1 MATVAFGIEYT
12 SPRSRLSNG
21 LRIFYAIPHLII
33 VGVLGYASGAASLIQ
48 WFIILFTGKRNKSL
62 WTFSRNVLDWQNR
75 ATTYLG
81 MMYDAYPNFAFE
93 KLNEPVHFSIDYEES
108 ADRLTNALRL
118 IWAIPAMLIS
128 YFLAIAAA
136 VITVIC
142 WFAILFTGTQP
153 RGMFDFLLKVYRY
166 STRFNAYIG
175 LLTDTYPKFE

>member
-1 MATVAFGIEYT
+1 M
-12 SPRSRLSNG
+12 
-21 LRIFYAIPHLII
+21 
-33 VGVLGYASGAASLIQ
+33 
-48 WFIILFTGKRNKSL
+48 
-62 WTFSRNVLDWQNR
+62 LDWQNR

-108 ADRLTNALRL
+108 ADRLTNALWL

>member
-1 MATVAFGIEYT
+1 MATVAFDIEYT

-81 MMYDAYPNFAFE
+81 MR
-93 KLNEPVHFSIDYEES
+93 KEPVHFSIDYEES